1 MSGDIYLDGVEA
13 LNNTLYIS
21 KYMINKDKKYKKDKK
36 RVKKMLEDLEN
47 GNFSEYLKNPD
58 DEDEYNE
65 HFEI

>member
-1 MSGDIYLDGVEA
+1 MSGDIYLDGIEV
-13 LNNTLYIS
+13 LNNALYIG

-65 HFEI
+65 RFEI